1 MIRSPRNAPRL
12 SVVIPAYDQPLL
24 LKAALTSLARQG
36 NALDFEV
43 VITDDLGLRETQ
55 WIVDSCGLPHVRYAR
70 NPVRLGAVANWNE
83 GLRLARGEWI
93 TILHEDDLLLDGCFA
108 RVAEYLRPGVTALAV
123 RCASGSILPA
133 GRAAGQSR
141 RRPRRYRPEHF
152 LKSAMTPFPGVFLRR
167 EAARDLG
174 GFDDAWGP
182 LADYEFWYRL
192 GCYGPVWFLPETFAF
207 YRVRENQWTA
217 RAWPE
222 MIRRTHLLRLAI
234 AREQFPAHPRL
245 GRWLARFFTSRNV
258 DSYARRF
265 TGGSTSLHR
274 GRALGRIPARCLPS
288 GWVWLGLRGL
298 AWAGRPPADI
308 SHSNIKWQSRT
319 LHSFQTNPPA
329 HVI

>member
-1 MIRSPRNAPRL
+1 MAVRRL
-12 SVVIPAYDQPLL
+12 PDTIVDRIAAGEVIERPSSVVKELVENAIDAG
-24 LKAALTSLARQG
+24 ARRI
-36 NALDFEV
+36 D
-43 VITDDLGLRETQ
+43 VIVEAGGRRLIRVSDDGSGM
-55 WIVDSCGLPHVRYAR
+55 D
-70 NPVRLGAVANWNE
+70 
-83 GLRLARGEWI
+83 
-93 TILHEDDLLLDGCFA
+93 EDDLLLDGCFA